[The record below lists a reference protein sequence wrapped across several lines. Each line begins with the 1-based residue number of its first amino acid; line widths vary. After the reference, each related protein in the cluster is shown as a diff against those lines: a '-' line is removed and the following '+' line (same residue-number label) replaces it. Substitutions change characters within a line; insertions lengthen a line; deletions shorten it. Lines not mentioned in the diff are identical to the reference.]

1 MGVRNDDDDD
11 GNDRWLTPEAS
22 ICILMFI
29 LRDGW
34 PLQSGCDEIYDSIA
48 QGRRSMNMDD
58 RYLASGKEVERG
70 CLLFRGARVAKLRA
84 DPCLAFILPDSIPIG
99 ALVPMHIFVLSE
111 AFMDGPGYLAARRTI
126 WCPKMELNPE
136 THGYG
141 QPFDPIAET

>member
-1 MGVRNDDDDD
+1 VRNCEPDVRGGTEKLKDKVMGVRNDDDDD

-58 RYLASGKEVERG
+58 RFLASGKEVERG
-70 CLLFRGARVAKLRA
+70 CLLFRGAGWRNCEQTHVLRLFCPIRSHRCSCA
-84 DPCLAFILPDSIPIG
+84 DA
-99 ALVPMHIFVLSE
+99 HFVLSE
-111 AFMDGPGYLAARRTI
+111 AFMDGPGGPFGVPI
-126 WCPKMELNPE
+126 WR
-136 THGYG
+136 
-141 QPFDPIAET
+141 